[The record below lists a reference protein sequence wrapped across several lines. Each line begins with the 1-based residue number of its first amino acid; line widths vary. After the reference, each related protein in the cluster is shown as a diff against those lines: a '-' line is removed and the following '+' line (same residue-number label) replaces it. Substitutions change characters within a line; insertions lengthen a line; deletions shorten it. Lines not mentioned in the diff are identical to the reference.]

1 MRYSALGKN
10 KLERYEFNKKLF
22 TIMHTGYRSKRKS
35 NHTTYQGCGA
45 VLSFLIEHYGKT
57 NETLS
62 SELESNTKA
71 ISNLRKKKMFTVEEI
86 MIVAVAFQLDYKFSI
101 LMLEYTG
108 VEWKFSSG
116 KFDEEIDKILYL
128 ANDKRNFEKEDK

>member
-10 KLERYEFNKKLF
+10 KLEQYEFNKKLV
-22 TIMHTGYRSKRKS
+22 TILYTGYRSQRKS

-45 VLSFLIEHYGKT
+45 VLSFLIEHYRKT
-57 NETLS
+57 NESLS

-71 ISNLRKKKMFTVEEI
+71 ISNLRNKKMFTVEEI
-86 MIVAVAFQLDYKFSI
+86 MMVAVEFELDYKFSI

-108 VEWKFSSG
+108 VEWKFSSV

-128 ANDKRNFEKEDK
+128 ANDKRNFDIEDK

>member
-1 MRYSALGKN
+1 MGKN
-10 KLERYEFNKKLF
+10 KLERYEFNKKLV
-22 TIMHTGYRSKRKS
+22 TILYTGYESKRKS